1 LRDICEG
8 HSMYRCQLGA
18 KDVGQ
23 AGFLI
28 TAQMKIGRS
37 Q

>member
-1 LRDICEG
+1 
-8 HSMYRCQLGA
+8 MYRCQLGA